1 LRQSFNCFFINI
13 LYNYTIKID
22 KDVEYLHQK
31 CLVLKYTINV
41 YLSDHMCPIPS
52 QR

>member
-31 CLVLKYTINV
+31 VFSTKV
-41 YLSDHMCPIPS
+41 HH
-52 QR
+52 